1 MPPYLQDNGQE
12 TPAGSVYP
20 GLNAFAIGYKAVPG
34 GPPSQAND
42 QAEAVATGYK
52 SKAIC
57 IASPGNR
64 GYTQR
69 QINWRVNYGTA
80 PSVVAWVLQGSVD
93 DVDGRL
99 RSGGHLK
106 HDHELHASRRVKPS
120 FLPAIRF
127 RCDRRVHGDSKN
139 FSHVRHSPS
148 GRNDDQTRNRYP

>member
-93 DVDGRL
+93 NVEADYVQVDTSSTITNFTQVAASNLRFFRL
-99 RSGGHLK
+99 Y
-106 HDHELHASRRVKPS
+106 ASAVTGACT
-120 FLPAIRF
+120 AIAKI
-127 RCDRRVHGDSKN
+127 SAM
-139 FSHVRHSPS
+139 
-148 GRNDDQTRNRYP
+148 